1 MKTYVYNNNNYIK
14 VYNADCL
21 EIMQRL
27 VNKGMQV
34 DAIITD
40 PPKDINGNPIRHFFK
55 LGGYKLNFDNINFK
69 NLNSLI
75 KKQ

>member
-1 MKTYVYNNNNYIK
+1 MKTYVYNNNYIK
-14 VYNADCL
+14 LYNADCL

-40 PPKDINGNPIRHFFK
+40 PPYGYLDHK
-55 LGGYKLNFDNINFK
+55 LDRRFDNQKFFELAYK
-69 NLNSLI
+69 
-75 KKQ
+75 

>member
-1 MKTYVYNNNNYIK
+1 MRTYVYNNNNYIK
-14 VYNADCL
+14 LYNADCL

-40 PPKDINGNPIRHFFK
+40 PPYGYLEHK
-55 LGGYKLNFDNINFK
+55 LDRWLTIKNF
-69 NLNSLI
+69 LSLHMR
-75 KKQ
+75 